1 MKIRHG
7 FVSNSSSSSF
17 IVVFPK
23 HIGSAENMG
32 KILFRGDW
40 NPDQQVLV
48 YDNTGPTQQEIAD
61 RVYADYCEG
70 KKESAETRRERLISM
85 FANDME
91 INWNAWSDE
100 SLVEFMVKTRPPK
113 DIMDLVTE
121 ERKLDKERIECMKR
135 HEKGYLQETKESRK
149 INNRISDIWS
159 EKSAKIRVL
168 ATTKADSYLKTH
180 SDYTILCL
188 EYGDESGPFES
199 TIEHGDTFKNLISK
213 RISNH

>member
-40 NPDQQVLV
+40 NPDQLV
-48 YDNTGPTQQEIAD
+48 YDDTGPTQKEIAD
-61 RVYADYCEG
+61 RVYDDYCKG
-70 KKESAETRRERLISM
+70 KREPAETRREQLITV

-91 INWNAWSDE
+91 SNWHAWSDE
-100 SLVEFMVKTRPPK
+100 SLVQLMVKTRPPK
-113 DIMDLVTE
+113 DIMDLITE
-121 ERKLDKERIECMKR
+121 ERKLDKERDAAMVR
-135 HEKGYLQETKESRK
+135 DEKGYLKDTKESKK
-149 INNRISDIWS
+149 IMNRISDIWTK
-159 EKSAKIRVL
+159 KSTRIREI
-168 ATTKADSYLKTH
+168 AATKADAYLKTH

-199 TIEHGDTFKNLISK
+199 TIEHGDTFKNLISQ
-213 RISNH
+213 RISNN